1 MFNSDAVLGW
11 VDANQQAMVGGGVG
25 GHRTANDGWSAHSG
39 WTSQPTRPTSSPS
52 ASFDLLCLPWRSLIP
67 SFELC
72 AIPAQVDT
80 WNIPSGD
87 YYYIAAGNA
96 ARPSWVNSKAV
107 SQSTDPQG
115 GATVTTVCFS
125 RPLTAPSAAVSAA
138 LQLSDPISMVYAAA
152 SDGVIDFGSL
162 HTYRGA
168 FSLNLLTGAATE
180 IPVYSRKDKMNIH
193 GALMAVAWVLLLP
206 LGALM
211 ARHR

>member
-1 MFNSDAVLGW
+1 MDGW
-11 VDANQQAMVGGGVG
+11 V
-25 GHRTANDGWSAHSG
+25 SG
-39 WTSQPTRPTSSPS
+39 WPQASERWLERSLRTRGLCSEPPNLPALLPLLPPS
-52 ASFDLLCLPWRSLIP
+52 FGLLYLPWRSLIP

-87 YYYIAAGNA
+87 YYYIAASNA
-96 ARPSWVNSKAV
+96 ARPAWVTAKAV

-125 RPLTAPSAAVSAA
+125 RPLTAPSAAVSTA
-138 LQLSDPISMVYAAA
+138 LQLSAPINMVYAAA
-152 SDGVIDFGSL
+152 SNGVTEFGVA
-162 HTYRGA
+162 HTYDGA
-168 FSLNLLTGAATE
+168 FSLNLLTGAAIE
-180 IPVYSRKDKMNIH
+180 IPVYSREDKMVVH